1 MSCDTSGRRPVHDQG
16 RDVPAA
22 VRYEEA
28 GHLAVVAIAS
38 PPLNILTW
46 VLREQI
52 LAAVRRAF
60 CAASVRAVCLVSDLP
75 RAFSAGADIGEFR
88 DSLTPG
94 GGRERCTIEH
104 HTYDEIEFGPKPVI
118 CGVNGYCLGG
128 GLELAMASDLRIAAT
143 DAVFGQPEIGLGC
156 FPGGGGTERLAL
168 LVGRAR
174 AKELIWTGRQFSAA
188 EALSWGLVNAVV
200 ERAELTAAVVALGA
214 EIAEKSP
221 RAVLAVK
228 TLVDEAV
235 GARHAIAGALPTV
248 APWVEEVYGSEHVRV
263 ALAEFEAR
271 RPTRRAGKRRT
282 TAGESQQA

>member
-1 MSCDTSGRRPVHDQG
+1 MN
-16 RDVPAA
+16 RDAAAQRSPASPPL
-22 VRYEEA
+22 VRYEENGPVA
-28 GHLAVVAIAS
+28 AVTLDS

-46 VLREQI
+46 TLGAQI
-52 LAAVRRAF
+52 LAAVRRGFDSPA
-60 CAASVRAVCLVSDLP
+60 VRVVCLVSGLS

-88 DSLTPG
+88 DSLRPG

-128 GLELAMASDLRIAAT
+128 GLELAMASDLRIAAA

-168 LVGRAR
+168 LIGRAR
-174 AKELIWTGRQFSAA
+174 AKELLWTGRRFSAA

-200 ERAELTAAVVALGA
+200 ESTELTRSVAELAGQV
-214 EIAEKSP
+214 AEKSP

-228 TLVDEAV
+228 TLLDEAT
-235 GARHAIAGALPTV
+235 GARQAIAGTLPAV
-248 APWVEEVYGSEHVRV
+248 APWVEEMYGSEHVQV

-271 RPTRRAGKRRT
+271 REQG
-282 TAGESQQA
+282 

>member
-1 MSCDTSGRRPVHDQG
+1 MNPDTAAPRPQPSPPPVTYQEDG
-16 RDVPAA
+16 PV
-22 VRYEEA
+22 
-28 GHLAVVAIAS
+28 AVVTMDS

-46 VLREQI
+46 TLREQI
-52 LAAVRRAF
+52 LAAVRRGFDSPQAR
-60 CAASVRAVCLVSDLP
+60 VVCLVSGLS

-88 DSLTPG
+88 DSLRPG
-94 GGRERCTIEH
+94 GGRERCTVEH

-128 GLELAMASDLRIAAT
+128 GLELAMASDLRIAAA

-174 AKELIWTGRQFSAA
+174 AKELLWTGCRFSAA

-200 ERAELTAAVVALGA
+200 DRAELTRSVLDLAGQV
-214 EIAEKSP
+214 AEKAP

-228 TLVDEAV
+228 TLVDEAT
-235 GARHAIAGALPTV
+235 GARRAIAGALPAV
-248 APWVEEVYGSEHVRV
+248 APWVEEMYRSDHVRV
-263 ALAEFEAR
+263 ALTEFEAR
-271 RPTRRAGKRRT
+271 REQG
-282 TAGESQQA
+282 